1 MSTALE
7 LQNINKTFGGTQVVS
22 DVSFAVK
29 AGEIFGLLGP
39 NGAGKTTTIRCILGI
54 MYPDSGRI
62 SFSFGSDRHVARSAI
77 GYLPEE
83 RGLYKDVRVLDLLL
97 YLANL
102 RGYSL
107 PKARLRAMTYLAKFG
122 LEGRE
127 KAKIEELS
135 KGMAQK
141 VQFIAS
147 ILHEPKLLILDE
159 PFSGLDPV
167 SQNIVKQ
174 ELRELSS
181 QGTALLLS
189 GHQMNVLEELCDR
202 IFLMNKGR
210 QVLYGPIDQIKEQY
224 ADHKCTIYGDNEG
237 VAFERLPGIKQ
248 VTREKMRTTIFLAKS
263 VEVQQFL
270 HSLPQGVDIK
280 ELSVDRISLH
290 DIFVSVAQGGVP
302 HEG

>member
-1 MSTALE
+1 MSIALE
-7 LQNINKTFGGTQVVS
+7 LHNVRKTFGAVKVVD

-62 SFSFGSDRHVARSAI
+62 NFNFGSDSKVARSSI

-83 RGLYKDVRVLDLLL
+83 RDLYKDVRVIDLLL

-107 PKARLRAMTYLAKFG
+107 PRARQRAQSYLAKFG

-167 SQNIVKQ
+167 SQNTLKQ
-174 ELRELSS
+174 ELRELTA

-202 IFLMNKGR
+202 IFLLNKGR

-237 VAFERLPGIKQ
+237 IAFERLPGIRQ
-248 VTREKMRTTIFLAKS
+248 VTREKLRTTLYLAKN
-263 VEVQQFL
+263 VEVQRFL
-270 HSLPQGVDIK
+270 QQLPPEVDIK
-280 ELSVDRISLH
+280 ELAIDRISLH
-290 DIFVSVAQGGVP
+290 DIFVSVAQGGVEN
-302 HEG
+302 EG